1 METGSL
7 FAFIGIGAG
16 VYCLSSFIMM
26 VTKHKID
33 STIIMPK
40 GADYKQCKDIDGYVK
55 EMSMPLLLLTIV
67 LLLSG
72 VCEVINA
79 YYMPLGI
86 LIFIMNLIVI
96 VTLLLYAYVA
106 RKINRKHYGI

>member
-1 METGSL
+1 MRFYKKNKRRTSKRSKQKMKNRRMM
-7 FAFIGIGAG
+7 ISITAG
-16 VYCLSSFIMM
+16 MLL
-26 VTKHKID
+26 
-33 STIIMPK
+33 
-40 GADYKQCKDIDGYVK
+40 
-55 EMSMPLLLLTIV
+55 LLLLTIV